1 MSLARPLVAQW
12 LATVYVAGFSMGMTF
27 FLARLLGPETFG
39 KYSYIIT
46 LASLFAILQDGG
58 FRTLL
63 FREFTFSSLPIKPDQ
78 LFPVALGHLLMIT
91 AVGGFIILVFPFAD
105 KASLLLAL
113 VAFGLGTAT
122 NFISSV
128 LKGKGDFNREAWW
141 RVAVRSLTGVGI
153 LGFIFLIAL
162 QLEWIFI
169 GWITGFL
176 ISLIFQRTYP
186 LKKVLLVKPNPQIYR
201 SLAALLTIDVA
212 TLIYFKIDIVMLRH
226 IEGTLHQVGFYAAGS
241 RILEGV
247 MFILFPFANV
257 FFRELRLHANDPK
270 KFLTL
275 TNKLIFY
282 AALIALFIVP
292 LGMLFKDDIILL
304 CFGSSYQQGATPL
317 LYWLFISLFFMIPNL
332 VLTQGALAIN
342 REKYYAVGACGAAL
356 LNIGLNYFLI
366 PVYGAKG
373 AAFGTIATEVFLLAF
388 MGYGIYSWCLKRR
401 PSVSESQ

>member
-1 MSLARPLVAQW
+1 MSLIRPLVAQW
-12 LATVYVAGFSMGMTF
+12 LATVYVAGFSMLMTF
-27 FLARLLGPETFG
+27 FLARLFGPEIFG

-46 LASLFAILQDGG
+46 LAALFAILQDGG

-63 FREFTFSSLPIKPDQ
+63 FREFTSPSLPIHTDQ

-91 AVGGFIILVFPFAD
+91 TLGVFTVLVFPFAD
-105 KASLLLAL
+105 KVSLLLAIT
-113 VAFGLGTAT
+113 AFGLGTAT
-122 NFISSV
+122 NFISSA

-141 RVAVRSLTGVGI
+141 RVTVRSLTGLGI
-153 LGFIFLIAL
+153 LGFIFLVSL
-162 QLEWIFI
+162 QLEWIFA

-176 ISLIFQRTYP
+176 VSLIFQRAYP

-201 SLAALLTIDVA
+201 SLVALLTIDVA

-226 IEGTLHQVGFYAAGS
+226 IEGTLHQVGFYAAAS

-270 KFLTL
+270 KFLRL
-275 TNKLIFY
+275 TNKLVFY
-282 AALIALFIVP
+282 ATLIALFIVP
-292 LGMLFKDDIILL
+292 LGMFFKDDIILL
-304 CFGSSYQQGATPL
+304 CFGSSYQQGAAPL
-317 LYWLFISLFFMIPNL
+317 LYWLYISLFFMIPNL

-342 REKYYAVGACGAAL
+342 REKYYAVSACGAAL

-366 PVYGAKG
+366 PIYGARG

-401 PSVSESQ
+401 PSASESQ

>member
-1 MSLARPLVAQW
+1 MSLARPIVTQW
-12 LATVYVAGFSMGMTF
+12 LATVFVAGFSMLMTF
-27 FLARLLGPETFG
+27 FLARLFGPEIFG
-39 KYSYIIT
+39 QYSYIIT

-63 FREFTFSSLPIKPDQ
+63 FREFTSPSLSIKTDQ
-78 LFPVALGHLLMIT
+78 LFPVALGHLLVIT
-91 AVGGFIILVFPFAD
+91 GTGIFIVLVFPFAD
-105 KASLLLAL
+105 KVSLLLAIA
-113 VAFGLGTAT
+113 AFGLGTAT

-141 RVAVRSLTGVGI
+141 RVTVRSLSGVGI
-153 LGFIFLIAL
+153 LGFIFLVSL
-162 QLEWIFI
+162 QLEWIFA
-169 GWITGFL
+169 GWIFGFL
-176 ISLIFQRTYP
+176 VSLIFQRAYP
-186 LKKVLLVKPNPQIYR
+186 LKKVLFVKPNPKIYR

-226 IEGTLHQVGFYAAGS
+226 IEGTLHQVGFYAAAS

-257 FFRELRLHANDPK
+257 FFRELRLHANDPN
-270 KFLTL
+270 KFLQL
-275 TNKLIFY
+275 TNKLVFY
-282 AALIALFIVP
+282 AGILTFFIVP
-292 LGMLFKDDIILL
+292 LGMFFKDDIILL
-304 CFGSSYQQGATPL
+304 CFGSSYQQGAGL

-342 REKYYAVGACGAAL
+342 RENYYALGACGAAL
-356 LNIGLNYFLI
+356 LNIILNFFLI

-373 AAFGTIATEVFLLAF
+373 AAFGTIATEAFLLAF

-401 PSVSESQ
+401 PSAGESQ